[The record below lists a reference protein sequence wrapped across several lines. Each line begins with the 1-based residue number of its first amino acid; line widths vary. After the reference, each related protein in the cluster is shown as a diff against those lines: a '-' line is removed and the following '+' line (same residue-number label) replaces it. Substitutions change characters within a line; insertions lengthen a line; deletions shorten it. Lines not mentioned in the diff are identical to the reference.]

1 MRKYE
6 NIDLISSIQDSL
18 LEETNKA
25 NNHSDYDNTKNN
37 YHLLSNKGKYL
48 LNAFNFDYRLDK
60 LLDDLNKVEIFIRI
74 PFKINYAETQI
85 NEIDY
90 INYHLEVFY
99 HKISTIHDVMELF
112 INEVYELG
120 LSNEKCNWD
129 ELKKNRRKINSKVMN
144 VLELYYKSFKFAIKL
159 RHSNTHRSENINPK
173 SNEISALILIQKI
186 DPDNLLISPI
196 MLKSQIAKHR
206 REKVKIIKEAKE
218 IAGKYVNAFMCGISA
233 DIKEISDKK

>member
-1 MRKYE
+1 MRKCE
-6 NIDLISSIQDSL
+6 NIDLKSSIQDTL
-18 LEETNKA
+18 LEEMKKA
-25 NNHSDYDNTKNN
+25 DNHSDYDITKNN

-48 LNAFNFDYRLDK
+48 SNAFDFQNKLDK
-60 LLDDLNKVEIFIRI
+60 LIEDLNKVEIFVGI
-74 PFKINYAETQI
+74 PFQINFAETQI
-85 NEIDY
+85 NDIDY

-120 LSNEKCNWD
+120 LSNEDCNWNK
-129 ELKKNRRKINSKVMN
+129 LKTKRSEKNRNVMD
-144 VLELYYKSFKFAIKL
+144 VLELYYKSFNFMINL
-159 RHSNTHRSENINPK
+159 RHSNTHRSQNINPE
-173 SNEISALILIQKI
+173 STEISALILIQKI
-186 DPDNLLISPI
+186 DPDNLLISPT

-206 REKVKIIKEAKE
+206 RKKVEFINEAKE